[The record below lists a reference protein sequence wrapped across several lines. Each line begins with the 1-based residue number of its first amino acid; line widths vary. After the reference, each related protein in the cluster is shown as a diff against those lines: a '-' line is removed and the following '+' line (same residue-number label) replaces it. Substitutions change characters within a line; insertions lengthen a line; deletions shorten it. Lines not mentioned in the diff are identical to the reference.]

1 MLAVCS
7 LFFISNS
14 YYQHVL
20 KPQNDEKYTTIALD
34 IAEFIQERSELDLNS
49 YLELVANT
57 GYQMKLV
64 DTSGKS
70 VYYGEPFREAHVASS
85 DLEQV
90 LAGEVYHGIAEF
102 PNETF
107 VTGLFANEIKNS
119 IGVPVKHGGN
129 DYALF
134 LRPDLKLHF
143 NELHFLFAWLLVLT
157 VIFSLIFEI
166 TLAKYLIHPLSKLN
180 EATKL
185 IKEGKFSFPFH
196 FKRKD
201 EIGEL
206 ANSFQEMSQQLAQ
219 LETMRTEFISNISH
233 DIQSPLANIKGYTD
247 LIENPTTSSDQ
258 KQEYLSVIRQ
268 EAERLSSLTDQLLT
282 LSSIT
287 QMDELAKTEPFSL
300 SQQIKSLIR
309 KYQWKLSEKDIS
321 LHYVLPETTVEG
333 DPSLLLSVWDNL
345 LNNAIKYNE
354 RGGTI
359 FISLK
364 ELKGQLEVVFK
375 DNGIGLTPKQQEK
388 AFERFYRGDPARTKE
403 IEGSG
408 LGLSIAI
415 RIVELHHGEM
425 RIESKE
431 GEGTAF
437 ITILPTR

>member
-1 MLAVCS
+1 M
-7 LFFISNS
+7 
-14 YYQHVL
+14 
-20 KPQNDEKYTTIALD
+20 
-34 IAEFIQERSELDLNS
+34 
-49 YLELVANT
+49 
-57 GYQMKLV
+57 
-64 DTSGKS
+64 
-70 VYYGEPFREAHVASS
+70 
-85 DLEQV
+85 
-90 LAGEVYHGIAEF
+90 
-102 PNETF
+102 
-107 VTGLFANEIKNS
+107 
-119 IGVPVKHGGN
+119 KHGGN